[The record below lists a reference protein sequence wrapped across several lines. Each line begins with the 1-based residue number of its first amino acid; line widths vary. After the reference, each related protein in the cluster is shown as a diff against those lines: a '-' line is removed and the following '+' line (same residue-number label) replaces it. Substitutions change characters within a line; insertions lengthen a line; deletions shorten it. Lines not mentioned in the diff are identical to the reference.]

1 MKSLSYGL
9 YLIKVQSNISFI
21 LFSLSISFDIFLD
34 KGGVN
39 HDKIDKFLT
48 NEDFEFCETTYVDVD
63 TADTNIEYQGSIVKE
78 DDDIKCDSFEPEF
91 KDTIIPF
98 NKRFGRHA

>member
-1 MKSLSYGL
+1 M
-9 YLIKVQSNISFI
+9 
-21 LFSLSISFDIFLD
+21 
-34 KGGVN
+34 
-39 HDKIDKFLT
+39 T